1 MAGSTIKQYD
11 HWDIANDPNLAVP
24 QYDHMFSAVIDD
36 LVGMALE
43 DPRIPGQLLTITEDG
58 SAKSLEFACEQIT
71 GGDETVG
78 EISQPFYNVTFF
90 TSNGKTTYTELRVT
104 MRRYVGGLDFYLIAK
119 ALKEGAASGR
129 TGEGRQAVADDAGNP
144 GYMFTF
150 HKIERRLDR
159 MISRMT
165 KYEWAWVKGLTE
177 PTVNRKGGQQQT
189 FDMTIRFNRKSEE
202 TIPSA

>member
-1 MAGSTIKQYD
+1 MSGSVLRPYD
-11 HWDIANDPNLAVP
+11 HWDLGNDPNMAVP

-36 LVGMALE
+36 LTGMALE
-43 DPRIPGQLLTITEDG
+43 DPRIPGQLLTMTEDG

-78 EISQPFYNVTFF
+78 ESSQLFYNVEFF
-90 TSNGKTTYTELRVT
+90 MSNGKTSYTELRVT

-129 TGEGRQAVADDAGNP
+129 TGEGRMAVADEDGNP

-150 HKIERRLDR
+150 HKIERRIDR
-159 MISRMT
+159 MITRMV
-165 KYEWAWVKGLTE
+165 KFEWAWVKGLTE
-177 PTVNRKGGQQQT
+177 PTTNRKGGNQQT
-189 FDMTIRFNRKSEE
+189 FEMTIRFSRKTEE
-202 TIPSA
+202 VIPSA